1 MRMNEGVEW
10 AAHCCILLDWLGD
23 GESGDNEFG
32 DGGSLPDRAPVPA
45 ARLAAAFEVPPAY
58 LNKQL
63 QALTKAG
70 ILASVPGVRGGFRL
84 NRPLTQIT
92 MMDVVAAIE
101 GPDEAFTCTE
111 IRRRGAGAQTPP
123 SAAAM
128 RKPCGISA
136 AMRAA
141 EMAWRRSLAGTTLA
155 ALKAGAER
163 DSPRVGE
170 RMRGWH
176 ARY

>member
-23 GESGDNEFG
+23 DESV
-32 DGGSLPDRAPVPA
+32 PDRAPVPT

-84 NRPLTQIT
+84 NRPLAEIT

-123 SAAAM
+123 SSAAM
-128 RKPCGISA
+128 RKPCGIAA

-163 DSPRVGE
+163 DSPRVAE
-170 RMRGWH
+170 KMRGWH